1 MDYENQV
8 VETARAIYA
17 RNVDLVDKFLAIAE
31 SKVSIIDAYGDEN
44 WEALPGEIKVCLKKI
59 ANREQRQDQ
68 GNKTAPMRLT
78 AMANDAVHSLLNLG
92 YRRKE
97 VLEVVVAAER
107 RLGAG
112 AALDGLIREGLKA
125 LCGFVDAAA
134 ALNFGDGAPLTQ
146 ILYAMLED
154 RFREYHSANLNH
166 PVAIT
171 DTAGLSGV
179 EFETYIARILAKLG
193 YDVSGTSA
201 TGDQGAD
208 LIAEREG
215 RKIIIQAKRYEGTVG
230 NKAVQEV
237 IAALSYY
244 GGDEGWVVT
253 SSTFTASAKALAQK
267 ANIKLF
273 DGADLATINKLG

>member
-8 VETARAIYA
+8 VETATAIYA

-59 ANREQRQDQ
+59 ANREQRQDR
-68 GNKTAPMRLT
+68 GDKTAPMRLT
-78 AMANDAVHSLLNLG
+78 AMASDAVHSLLNLG

-97 VLEVVVAAER
+97 AHEAVVAAQR

-112 AALDGLIREGLKA
+112 AALDGLIREGLMA
-125 LCGFVDAAA
+125 LAGGVDAAP
-134 ALNFGDGAPLTQ
+134 NFGDDAPLTH
-146 ILYAMLED
+146 ILYDMLED

-179 EFETYIARILAKLG
+179 EFETYIARILAKFG
-193 YDVSGTSA
+193 YNVSGTSA

-215 RKIIIQAKRYEGTVG
+215 RKIIIQAKRYEGAVG

-237 IAALSYY
+237 IGALSYY

-253 SSTFTASAKALAQK
+253 SSTFTASARALAQK

-273 DGADLATINKLG
+273 DGADLATIKKLG